1 MNQNDISILQEVLDC
16 DTIPMEVLEAI
27 TNMKIA
33 KVKEIHKYA
42 ITKTNGKETRWQT
55 YIKTDS
61 TRKKVSANTEKAL
74 YLKLYEHY
82 YGTDMATVESLYPEW
97 LIRRKSS
104 NLSPRTIKRYEQ
116 YWEKYYRN
124 SDIILVPIDK
134 LKTDDI
140 ERFLYECIRKFS
152 MNKKALDN
160 MKFVIADI
168 LKMAKRKN
176 LIIRNPMDEVEIKSY
191 SCAPSTRYAD
201 SSRVYC
207 TEEKEAMFR
216 EIQKEIHEYPN
227 NTDCYAILLLF
238 KLGLRIGE
246 ICALK
251 WSDMG
256 WDSGFGEI
264 HIRRTESQELDSDG
278 KLRPVVLE
286 HTKKKS
292 PYGDR
297 FLPLGEYELNILRTV
312 KQINTDNGYYDDDYI
327 FCDENGRTK
336 IREIDNRIRKLCTHA
351 NIPIKSAHDI
361 RRTVASEMHMNGVP
375 IKIIQ
380 KYLGHS
386 DISTTW
392 GYIYN
397 TKNKQETSDLILGS
411 LQNMNSLQFPIFAN

>member
-1 MNQNDISILQEVLDC
+1 MSYTDISILQEALNC
-16 DTIPMEVLEAI
+16 DTIPVEVLEAI
-27 TNMKIA
+27 ETMKIA

-55 YIKTDS
+55 YIKVDS
-61 TRKKVSANTEKAL
+61 TRKKISASTEKGL
-74 YLKLYEHY
+74 LLKLYEHY
-82 YGTDMATVESLYPEW
+82 YGTDMATLETLYPEW
-97 LIRRKSS
+97 LIRKKSS

-116 YWEKYYRN
+116 YWDKYYQHK
-124 SDIILVPIDK
+124 DIILVPIVK

-140 ERFLYECIRKFS
+140 ERFLYECIREFAL
-152 MNKKALDN
+152 NKKALDN
-160 MKFVIADI
+160 MKFIISDI
-168 LKMAKRKN
+168 LKMAKRN
-176 LIIRNPMDEVEIKSY
+176 TLIIRNPMDEVEIKAY
-191 SCAPSTRYAD
+191 SCAPPTRYAD
-201 SSRVYC
+201 SSRVYS
-207 TEEKEAMFR
+207 TEEKEALFR
-216 EIQKEIHEYPN
+216 EIQKEICEYPN

-246 ICALK
+246 LCALR
-251 WSDMG
+251 WSDVD
-256 WDSGFGEI
+256 WDSGFGEM
-264 HIRRTESQELDSDG
+264 HIRRTESQELNSEG
-278 KLRPVVLE
+278 KLIPTVVE

-297 FLPLGEYELNILRTV
+297 FLPLGKYEFNLLRTV
-312 KQINTDNGYYDDDYI
+312 KQINETNGYYDNDYI

-397 TKNKQETSDLILGS
+397 TKNKHETSDLILGS
-411 LQNMNSLQFPIFAN
+411 LQNMNSLQFPNLAS